1 MSQQQLGQI
10 LTETAS
16 LSDHKVKSEK
26 YKALLAQL
34 IESKDVENIR
44 VFITHV
50 TDETTPLVISRSILS
65 SLTQSLKTL
74 GFDPQMNLSN
84 YVLERIQDRVVAFE
98 EQVSD
103 IRYNLAK
110 LYERQEN
117 WREAAKCLMAIP
129 LDSSQRVIS
138 PEYKV
143 KIYVKIARLFLE
155 EEESVQ
161 AETYINRASDSI
173 HQVKKQ
179 KLILAHKTCFARIM
193 DYKRM
198 FLKAANKYYELST
211 ILPSEGDRSMA
222 LVCAIICAILDK
234 AGPQRS
240 RMLATLYKDERS
252 SQSEATKI
260 VYPILEK
267 MFFERVL
274 RKTEVTKFAELL
286 KPHQMAL
293 LSDGGTVLDK
303 AVIEHNLL
311 SASKIYNNITFDELG
326 ALLEIPSDKA
336 EKVAAKMMQ
345 EERMTGSIDQID
357 RLIEFETVSDCF
369 QQWDQNIENL
379 CLHMNSII
387 ENISKK
393 HIDFVV

>member
-1 MSQQQLGQI
+1 MSVALQRVLE
-10 LTETAS
+10 ETAS
-16 LSDHKVKSEK
+16 LSDHKIKSEK
-26 YKALLAQL
+26 YKALLQQL
-34 IESKDVENIR
+34 VESKDIETIKT
-44 VFITHV
+44 FITHV
-50 TDETTPLVISRSILS
+50 TDESTPLVISRTILL
-65 SLTQSLKTL
+65 SLTASLKTL
-74 GFDPQMNLSN
+74 DVDSQMTLSQ
-84 YVLERIQDRVVAFE
+84 YVLDRIQDRVVAFE
-98 EQVSD
+98 EQVSE
-103 IRYNLAK
+103 IRYNLSK
-110 LYERQEN
+110 LYELQEN
-117 WREAAKCLMAIP
+117 WREAAKCLIAIP

-173 HQVKKQ
+173 HHVKKQ
-179 KLILAHKTCFARIM
+179 KLLLAHKTCFARIM

-198 FLKAANKYYELST
+198 FLKAANRYYELSQ
-211 ILPSEGDRSMA
+211 ILPSEGDRSFA
-222 LVCAIICAILDK
+222 LVASITCAILDK

-274 RKTEVTKFAELL
+274 RKSEVMKFAETL

-326 ALLEIPSDKA
+326 SLLEIPSDKA

-345 EERMTGSIDQID
+345 EQRMTGSIDQID
-357 RLIEFETVSDCF
+357 RLIEFETVGDCLS
-369 QQWDQNIENL
+369 QWDKNIESL
-379 CLHMNSII
+379 CIHMNNII
-387 ENISKK
+387 ESISKK
-393 HIDFVV
+393 SPEFVI

>member
-1 MSQQQLGQI
+1 MSQQQMQKI
-10 LTETAS
+10 LEETAA
-16 LSDHKVKSEK
+16 LSDHKIKSEK
-26 YKALLAQL
+26 YKSLLQQL
-34 IESKDVENIR
+34 VDTKDLNNLK

-50 TDETTPLVISRSILS
+50 TEESTPLVISRSILTT
-65 SLTQSLKTL
+65 LTVALKGL
-74 GFDPQMNLSN
+74 DSAAQMSLSN
-84 YVLERIQDRVVAFE
+84 YILERIQDRVVAFE

-110 LYERQEN
+110 LLERQEN
-117 WREAAKCLMAIP
+117 WRDAAKCLMAIP

-173 HQVKKQ
+173 HLVKKQ

-198 FLKAANKYYELST
+198 FLKASNKYYELST
-211 ILPSEGDRSMA
+211 ILPSEGDRAMA
-222 LVCAIICAILDK
+222 LMCSIICAILDK

-252 SQSEATKI
+252 SQSEATKV

-274 RKTEVTKFAELL
+274 RKSEVTKFAQLL

-303 AVIEHNLL
+303 AVMEHNLFA
-311 SASKIYNNITFDELG
+311 ASKIYNNITFDELG
-326 ALLEIPSDKA
+326 SLLEIPSDKA
-336 EKVAAKMMQ
+336 EKIAAKMMM
-345 EERMTGSIDQID
+345 ESRLVGSIDQID
-357 RLIEFETVSDCF
+357 RLIQFETEGDCF
-369 QQWDQNIENL
+369 SQWDKSIENI

-387 ENISKK
+387 ENITTKQPE
-393 HIDFVV
+393 FVV